1 MYSSLMANGFS
12 PHLTDAQQEDY
23 DERAAIIE
31 FDGGLSR
38 LEAEQLAWQ
47 IIHRE
52 LLGYWGMAL
61 EI

>member
-1 MYSSLMANGFS
+1 MYNAFS

-23 DERAAIIE
+23 EERAAIIE
-31 FDGGLSR
+31 FEGGLSR
-38 LEAEQLAWQ
+38 QEAEQLAYQ

-52 LLGYWGMAL
+52 LLERWGMAP